1 MVIASEVLILMQGTN
16 MEDKDKS
23 EPDVDEKL
31 IKWNDVFQ
39 ELLIDSKTLIK
50 DLSEGINYIAIS
62 ALILVGIGLAA
73 LVIGFDRGIRAEEIK
88 YIASGFIIL
97 SVTSFNAAIQ
107 FRKWYTLRKRY
118 ARLKSLQEQIAV

>member
-1 MVIASEVLILMQGTN
+1 LE
-16 MEDKDKS
+16 EKDKS

-62 ALILVGIGLAA
+62 AGILFAIGLAA
-73 LVIGFDRGIRAEEIK
+73 LAIGFDRGIRAEEIK
-88 YIASGFIIL
+88 YIAAGFIIL
-97 SVTSFNAAIQ
+97 SVTSFNAVIN
-107 FRKWYTLRKRY
+107 FRKWYKLRKRY
-118 ARLKSLQEQIAV
+118 ARLKSLQKQIAA

>member
-1 MVIASEVLILMQGTN
+1 MDE
-16 MEDKDKS
+16 KDKS

-39 ELLIDSKTLIK
+39 ELLIDSETPIK

-62 ALILVGIGLAA
+62 AGILFAIGLAA
-73 LVIGFDRGIRAEEIK
+73 LAIGFDRGIRAEEIK
-88 YIASGFIIL
+88 YIAAGFIIL

-118 ARLKSLQEQIAV
+118 ARLKSLQEKIAA

>member
-1 MVIASEVLILMQGTN
+1 MNE
-16 MEDKDKS
+16 KDKS

-73 LVIGFDRGIRAEEIK
+73 LLIGFDRGIRAEEIK
-88 YIASGFIIL
+88 YIAAGFIIL

-107 FRKWYTLRKRY
+107 FRKWYILKKRY

>member
-1 MVIASEVLILMQGTN
+1 MDN
-16 MEDKDKS
+16 KDSS
-23 EPDVDEKL
+23 EPGVDEKL
-31 IKWNDVFQ
+31 IKWNAIFE

-62 ALILVGIGLAA
+62 ALVLIGIGLAA

-88 YIASGFIIL
+88 YIAAGFIIL

-107 FRKWYTLRKRY
+107 VRKWYKLRKRY
-118 ARLKSLQEQIAV
+118 ARLKSLQEQIAA

>member
-1 MVIASEVLILMQGTN
+1 M
-16 MEDKDKS
+16 DKKDKS
-23 EPDVDEKL
+23 ETDVDKKL
-31 IKWNDVFQ
+31 INWNDVFQ

-88 YIASGFIIL
+88 YIAAGFIIL

-107 FRKWYTLRKRY
+107 FRKWYKLRKRY
-118 ARLKSLQEQIAV
+118 ARLKSLQEQIAA

>member
-1 MVIASEVLILMQGTN
+1 VE
-16 MEDKDKS
+16 EKDKS

-39 ELLIDSKTLIK
+39 ELLIDSKTFIK

-62 ALILVGIGLAA
+62 AGILFAIGLAA

-88 YIASGFIIL
+88 YIAAGFVIL
-97 SVTSFNAAIQ
+97 SVTSFNSVIQ

-118 ARLKSLQEQIAV
+118 ARLKSLQKQMVA

>member
-1 MVIASEVLILMQGTN
+1 
-16 MEDKDKS
+16 MEEKDKS

-97 SVTSFNAAIQ
+97 SVTSVNAVIN
-107 FRKWYTLRKRY
+107 FRKWYKLRKRY
-118 ARLKSLQEQIAV
+118 ARLKSLQKQIAT

>member
-1 MVIASEVLILMQGTN
+1 MDE
-16 MEDKDKS
+16 KDKS

-88 YIASGFIIL
+88 YIAAGFIIL

>member
-1 MVIASEVLILMQGTN
+1 V
-16 MEDKDKS
+16 DKKDKS
-23 EPDVDEKL
+23 ETDVDEKL
-31 IKWNDVFQ
+31 INWNNVFQ

-62 ALILVGIGLAA
+62 ALILFAIGLAA

-88 YIASGFIIL
+88 YIAAGFIIL
-97 SVTSFNAAIQ
+97 SVTSCNAAIQ

-118 ARLKSLQEQIAV
+118 ARLKSLQEQIAA

>member
-1 MVIASEVLILMQGTN
+1 
-16 MEDKDKS
+16 MEEKDKS
-23 EPDVDEKL
+23 GPDVDEKL
-31 IKWNDVFQ
+31 IKWNNVFR

-88 YIASGFIIL
+88 YIAAGFIIL

-107 FRKWYTLRKRY
+107 FRKWYKLRKRY
-118 ARLKSLQEQIAV
+118 ARLKSLQEQIAA

>member
-1 MVIASEVLILMQGTN
+1 MDE
-16 MEDKDKS
+16 KDKS

-62 ALILVGIGLAA
+62 AGILFAIGLAA
-73 LVIGFDRGIRAEEIK
+73 LVLGFDRGIRAEEIK
-88 YIASGFIIL
+88 YIAAGFIIL

-118 ARLKSLQEQIAV
+118 ARLKSLQEKIAA